1 MMNSI
6 VEAVFA
12 HAEKTPDKLCLADD
26 SGSVTYRAYADKISA
41 TAAALSAL
49 NVAEG
54 SAVVVEASQTINYL
68 AVELALHLLKAVFVP
83 VERNCAHEKIVDF
96 AVQTDAALILTNAQ
110 LEESAGIRAM
120 TLEQLYAACDPSA
133 AGQKWS
139 FPERDTVSEILFST
153 GTTGKEKGI
162 IINHGNDVA
171 LAENVIYGVE
181 MEDDNV
187 EMIPS
192 PMNHSHGLRR
202 YYANMWKGA
211 SVVLLGSIMDLRRF
225 FANMDNYGV
234 NSMDVVPTALSV
246 LLKLSKEKLGEYS
259 DVIRY
264 VQLGSAPL
272 MKADNE
278 KLCRLLPKTR
288 VYNFYGSTESGC
300 ICIYDINRP
309 EPKESCIGK
318 PAYNAEIIIVDD
330 DRNPITSD
338 AEHTGLLSS
347 RGGMNMVG
355 YYKDPEETEKAL
367 QNGVVYSNDIAYVDG
382 DGDIILLGRK
392 GSVINIGGK
401 KVSPDEIEDAAKKIK
416 GVTDS
421 ACIPVSDPIK
431 GNVPKL
437 FVVMARGKEFD
448 PVAIREQL
456 AELLEPFKVPKY
468 IEQIDQIPRT
478 FNGKILRREL
488 K

>member
-1 MMNSI
+1 MMDSI
-6 VEAVFA
+6 VEAVFT

-26 SGSVTYRAYADKISA
+26 TGSVSYCAYADKISA
-41 TAAALSAL
+41 TAAALAAL

-54 SAVVVEASQTINYL
+54 SAVVVEASQTIGYL

-83 VERNCAHEKIVDF
+83 VERNCAHEKIVDL
-96 AVQTDAALILTNAQ
+96 ALQTDAALILTNAP

-120 TLEQLYAACDPSA
+120 TLEQLHASCGPNG
-133 AGQKWS
+133 AGQAWA

-162 IINHGNDVA
+162 ILNHGNDVA

-181 MEDDNV
+181 MQDDNV

-225 FANMDNYGV
+225 FANMETYGV
-234 NSMDVVPTALSV
+234 NSLDLVPSALSV
-246 LLKLSKEKLGEYS
+246 LLRLSKEKLGEYS

-318 PAYNAEIIIVDD
+318 PAHNAEIVIVDD

-338 AEHTGLLSS
+338 ADHTGLLSS
-347 RGGMNMVG
+347 KGGMNMVG

-367 QNGVVYSNDIAYVDG
+367 RNGTVYSNDIAYVDG

-437 FVVMARGKEFD
+437 FVVMARGKAFD
-448 PVAIREQL
+448 PVSIREQL
-456 AELLEPFKVPKY
+456 SELLEPFKVPKF
-468 IEQIDQIPRT
+468 IEQIDQVPRT